1 MISIVYFSLTG
12 ERKSKFTSV
21 AGPALLR
28 HIALSASS
36 FKRSGLPM
44 VLRTRV
50 AALSVCFA
58 LACILLAAAPTIS
71 PCFRHWRRSK
81 LLPPLGELSAEQT
94 ERALA
99 APCAG
104 QRELCLSY
112 LLRGLLHMLMH
123 PAALEGGD
131 AGAALLQDLIVRHEL

>member
-36 FKRSGLPM
+36 FKRPGLPM
-44 VLRTRV
+44 
-50 AALSVCFA
+50 A
-58 LACILLAAAPTIS
+58 
-71 PCFRHWRRSK
+71 
-81 LLPPLGELSAEQT
+81 PPLGELSAEQT
-94 ERALA
+94 ERALVA
-99 APCAG
+99 SRAG

-123 PAALEGGD
+123 PAALKGGN